1 MKMYEIS
8 YTKVADKFFLLHEDI
23 RRDYET
29 AIQELM
35 FSDHPERVDVKRI
48 KGKRS
53 IYYRIRLGEWRVIYT
68 VVNQKI
74 VVITTLLAGSRGD
87 IYKKM
92 RGLK

>member
-1 MKMYEIS
+1 MYEIS